1 MESLTVEITGYDTI
15 LVSFRVRPDHIRDF
29 VERLVGEWPD
39 LLASNSAA
47 KDAGYQPW
55 RSGAVTLGDPEGELY
70 LVRDEQMRA
79 QQQEEGYAE
88 APDGASPV
96 AVYYNRAP
104 ASLDIR
110 ILEEWMTEDGKER
123 DSYPARLVGREIFLV
138 TLVTA
143 ADPTEDGFAKRVLE
157 MLTESLTAP

>member
-1 MESLTVEITGYDTI
+1 
-15 LVSFRVRPDHIRDF
+15 
-29 VERLVGEWPD
+29 
-39 LLASNSAA
+39 
-47 KDAGYQPW
+47 
-55 RSGAVTLGDPEGELY
+55 
-70 LVRDEQMRA
+70 
-79 QQQEEGYAE
+79 
-88 APDGASPV
+88 
-96 AVYYNRAP
+96 VYYNRAP